1 MATLFNIKAGYHGIL
16 PFPQALDLQHEK
28 SELVITGA
36 DDDQLLL
43 LQHNHVYT
51 LGRRGSNEDILID
64 EEGLYQRG
72 IEIFNTDR
80 GGEVTYH
87 GPGQLVVYP
96 IINLKRCGLGPLQ
109 YLRKIEEVIVNV
121 LRRGGLNPETKGLP
135 TGVWIGKSKIASIGV
150 KIRKSTT
157 FHGFALNVT
166 TDLTYFDHIV
176 ACGIPNAC
184 STSVAEEVNKNP
196 NFMEIT
202 NMTAMEFAN
211 VFGYSLNW
219 EKGLEPK

>member
-1 MATLFNIKAGYHGIL
+1 AGYHGIL
-16 PFPQALDLQHEK
+16 PFPKALDLQHEK
-28 SELVITGA
+28 SKLVSTGA

-51 LGRRGSNEDILID
+51 LGRRGNNEDILID

-96 IINLKRCGLGPLQ
+96 IINLKRCGLGPIQ

-121 LRRGGLNPETKGLP
+121 LRRGGLNPKTNDLP

-150 KIRKSTT
+150 KITKGTT

-176 ACGIPNAC
+176 A
-184 STSVAEEVNKNP
+184 
-196 NFMEIT
+196 
-202 NMTAMEFAN
+202 
-211 VFGYSLNW
+211 
-219 EKGLEPK
+219 

>member
-1 MATLFNIKAGYHGIL
+1 MAMLFNIKAGYHGIL
-16 PFPQALDLQHEK
+16 PFSKALELQHEK
-28 SELVITGA
+28 CNLVSIGA

-51 LGRRGSNEDILID
+51 LGRRGNNEDILID
-64 EEGLYQRG
+64 EEGLSQRG
-72 IEIFNTDR
+72 IEVFNTDR

-96 IINLKRCGLGPLQ
+96 IINLKRCGLGPIQ

-121 LRRGGLNPETKGLP
+121 LRRGGLNPKTNNLP

-150 KIRKSTT
+150 KIKKRTT

-166 TDLTYFDHIV
+166 TDLTYYDHIV
-176 ACGIPNAC
+176 ACGIPNSY
-184 STSVAEEVNKNP
+184 STSVAEEMNRKP
-196 NFMEIT
+196 NFVEIA
-202 NMTAMEFAN
+202 NITAVEFAN

-219 EKGLEPK
+219 EEGLEPK